1 MLLQHYVKNMLILGS
16 RLKTSLDF
24 GHVVLEINGAR
35 ASDSGLYT
43 CKAINALGEAVSTT
57 SIKVEGKQET
67 NFVEFSTSIVKDH
80 SCIKPVKINL
90 NIHNCITFKN
100 CSEFLQYIKKNK

>member
-1 MLLQHYVKNMLILGS
+1 MEWELNGQAIDTGS

-24 GHVVLEINGAR
+24 GHVVMQINGAR

-57 SIKVEGKQET
+57 SIKVEGKQ
-67 NFVEFSTSIVKDH
+67 NF
-80 SCIKPVKINL
+80 INL
-90 NIHNCITFKN
+90 FFKK
-100 CSEFLQYIKKNK
+100 L